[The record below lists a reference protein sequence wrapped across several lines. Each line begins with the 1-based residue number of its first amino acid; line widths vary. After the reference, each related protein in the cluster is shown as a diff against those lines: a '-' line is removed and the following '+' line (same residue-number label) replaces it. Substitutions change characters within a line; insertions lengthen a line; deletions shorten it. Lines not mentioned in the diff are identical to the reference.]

1 MTKQLTTRKN
11 VMLPIFLTVFLDMLG
26 VGIAIPIV
34 PTLFLDPTHGVMPL
48 DSSMEMRNVTLGFL
62 LATFPLFQFF
72 GSPVLGTL
80 SDRHGRKKM
89 LFLSLLGTALGYFL
103 FAFGI
108 SQSSLI
114 LLFLARGLDGFT
126 GGNVSIAL
134 SAISDTSDDEN
145 KARNFGMVGA
155 AFGLGF
161 ILGPYIGGRLADP
174 TLVSWFTV
182 YTPFLFAA
190 ALGILNLVLIL
201 FVFPETLHSRT
212 HKRVDFL
219 AGFRNIQSAFSN
231 PTLSRL
237 FIAVFLLTLG
247 FNFFTQFFQVFLI
260 HKFNFSIGQ
269 ISDFFA
275 YIGLWIVL
283 AQGGLMRPMSKRFS
297 SEKIVLWTSFL
308 LGIFLFVVILP
319 NQPFQQYWVAPFVA
333 LSQGLLTPNLSA
345 MVSFKAGPTEQGK
358 IMGLNQSIQAAAMTI
373 PPILAGFATNIMYQL
388 PVLLASGFTLLGW
401 MVLVTTNKNST

>member
-1 MTKQLTTRKN
+1 MIKEVPSGKN

-26 VGIAIPIV
+26 VGIAVPIV
-34 PTLFLDPTHGVMPL
+34 PTLFLDPVHGVMPL
-48 DSSMEMRNVTLGFL
+48 GTSMELRNITLGFL

-89 LFLSLLGTALGYFL
+89 LFLSLVGTALGYFL

-108 SQSSLI
+108 SQNSLV
-114 LLFLARGLDGFT
+114 LLFFARGLDGFT

-134 SAISDTSDDEN
+134 SAISDSSDDKN

-161 ILGPYIGGRLADP
+161 ILGPYIGGRLADS

-190 ALGILNLVLIL
+190 ILGILNLALIL
-201 FVFPETLHSRT
+201 LVFPETLHTRT

-219 AGFRNIQSAFSN
+219 AGFRNMRIAFLN
-231 PTLSRL
+231 PNLSRL
-237 FIAVFLLTLG
+237 FVVVFLLTLG

-283 AQGGLMRPMSKRFS
+283 AQAGLMRPMSKRFS
-297 SEKIVLWTSFL
+297 PENLVLWTSLF
-308 LGIFLFVVILP
+308 LGISLFVVILP
-319 NQPFQQYWVAPFVA
+319 NQPYQQYWVAPLVA

-345 MVSFKAGPTEQGK
+345 LVSSKAGPSEQGK
-358 IMGLNQSIQAAAMTI
+358 IMGLNQSVQAAAMAI

-388 PVLLASGFTLLGW
+388 PVYLASGFTLMGW
-401 MVLVTTNKNST
+401 VVLASRNRLAT

>member
-1 MTKQLTTRKN
+1 MSIVASHSKN

-34 PTLFLDPTHGVMPL
+34 PTLFLDPLHGVMPSG
-48 DSSMEMRNVTLGFL
+48 SSMEIRNITLGFL
-62 LATFPLFQFF
+62 LATFPLLQFF

-89 LFLSLLGTALGYFL
+89 LFLSLLGTAFGYFL
-103 FAFGI
+103 FAYGI
-108 SQSSLI
+108 SQKSLL

-134 SAISDTSDDEN
+134 SAISDTSDEKN
-145 KARNFGMVGA
+145 RARNFGMVGA

-161 ILGPYIGGRLADP
+161 ILGPYIGGRLADS

-190 ALGILNLVLIL
+190 ILGMLNLALIL
-201 FVFPETLHSRT
+201 LVFPETLNTRS

-219 AGFRNIQSAFSN
+219 AGFRNMRAAFLN
-231 PTLSRL
+231 PSLSRL
-237 FIAVFLLTLG
+237 FIVVFLLTLG

-260 HKFNFSIGQ
+260 HKFNFSIAQ

-297 SEKIVLWTSFL
+297 SEKLVLWTSFL
-308 LGIFLFVVILP
+308 LGVFLFVVILP
-319 NQPFQQYWVAPFVA
+319 SQPFQQYWVAPFVA

-345 MVSFKAGPTEQGK
+345 LVSSKAGPSEQGK
-358 IMGLNQSIQAAAMTI
+358 IMGLNQSVQASAMAI

-388 PVLLASGFTLLGW
+388 PVYLASGFTLVGW
-401 MVLVTTNKNST
+401 IVLATQSKAKK